1 MKILSISGCRNPNGQ
16 TESAVNAMIKGA
28 AKAGATT
35 EQILLP
41 PLRIERCRQC
51 DDNGWGVCRTEG
63 RCIIEDDFSGIVAKM
78 RYADAIIFSTPVY
91 YSDLSES
98 LRTFLDRLRRK
109 CTHEKGRVS
118 LAGKPVIGVCVAGGG
133 GGGAPTCCV
142 NLEKILNTC
151 GFDVVDMI
159 PVRRQNL
166 ETKKEQLAIAGEWLA
181 STFKKQPA
189 KK

>member
-1 MKILSISGCRNPNGQ
+1 MKILSISGSRNPNGQ
-16 TESAVNAMIKGA
+16 TEEAVGAMIKGVTRA
-28 AKAGATT
+28 AATA

-63 RCIIEDDFSGIVAKM
+63 RCIIEDDLSAIVAKI
-78 RYADAIIFSTPVY
+78 RFADAIIFSTPVY

-109 CTHEKGRVS
+109 CSHKKGRVS
-118 LAGKPVIGVCVAGGG
+118 LAGKPVIGICVAGGG
-133 GGGAPTCCV
+133 GVGAADCCV
-142 NLEKILNTC
+142 NLEKILSTC
-151 GFDVVDMI
+151 GFDVVDII

-166 ETKKEQLAIAGEWLA
+166 ENKKEQLSIAGEWLA
-181 STFKKQPA
+181 RMPKKQAA